1 MHVTDSDQS
10 QLFQDDSS
18 IACLVRTEAFEGPLD
33 LLLHL
38 IRKNEVDIYN
48 IPIAEITRQYLDYL
62 DVMRELNLDIAGEFL
77 VMASTLIQIKSQMLL
92 PTPADPDS
100 DEEQGEDP
108 RAELVRRL
116 LEYEKYRHAA
126 VDLASRQILDRDVF
140 ARNFPSPELEALAP
154 EETFVEIEVFEL
166 VDAFRRILARA
177 PKESFHEVGS
187 ENISIAD
194 RISDILDYLQGR
206 ELVTFE
212 ELFLG
217 NLTREFIVATFLAIL
232 ELCKLK
238 MIRLTQVESYG
249 DIWVRS
255 AVLPNDVQPTELDI
269 DTAYA

>member
-1 MHVTDSDQS
+1 
-10 QLFQDDSS
+10 
-18 IACLVRTEAFEGPLD
+18 EGPLD

-48 IPIAEITRQYLDYL
+48 IPIAEISRQYLDYL

-92 PTPADPDS
+92 PNPVDPEGE
-100 DEEQGEDP
+100 DEPGEDP

-116 LEYEKYRHAA
+116 LEYEKYRQAA
-126 VDLASRQILDRDVF
+126 VDLASRNLLDRDVF
-140 ARNFPSPELEALAP
+140 ARNFPSPELEEVVP
-154 EETFVEIEVFEL
+154 EETFTEIEVFEL
-166 VDAFRRILARA
+166 VDAFRRILAKA

-194 RISDILDYLQGR
+194 RISDILEFLQGK
-206 ELVTFE
+206 EMVTFE
-212 ELFLG
+212 DLFLG

-232 ELCKLK
+232 ELCRLK

-249 DIWVRS
+249 NIWIRS
-255 AVLPNDVQPTELDI
+255 AVLPGDVQPAELPIDI
-269 DTAYA
+269 TYA

>member
-1 MHVTDSDQS
+1 MSASDTDQS
-10 QLFQDDSS
+10 QLFPDESS

-48 IPIAEITRQYLDYL
+48 IPIAEISRQYLDYL
-62 DVMRELNLDIAGEFL
+62 DVMRELNLDVAGEFL

-92 PTPADPDS
+92 PNPV
-100 DEEQGEDP
+100 DEGVEDQVEDP

-116 LEYEKYRHAA
+116 LEYEKYRQAA
-126 VDLASRQILDRDVF
+126 VDLASRHLLDRDVF
-140 ARNFPSPELEALAP
+140 ARTFPSPELDELIP
-154 EETFVEIEVFEL
+154 EETFTEIEVFEL

-194 RISDILDYLQGR
+194 RISDILDYMLGK
-206 ELVTFE
+206 EMVTFE

-217 NLTREFIVATFLAIL
+217 NLTREFIVATFLGIL
-232 ELCKLK
+232 ELTRLK

-249 DIWVRS
+249 DIWIRS
-255 AVLPNDVQPTELDI
+255 TVIPGDDPQAELDI
-269 DTAYA
+269 DTSYA

>member
-1 MHVTDSDQS
+1 MLTNDAGQN
-10 QLFQDDSS
+10 QLFADEAS

-48 IPIAEITRQYLDYL
+48 IPIAEISRQYLDYL

-92 PTPADPDS
+92 PNPVDGEG

-116 LEYEKYRHAA
+116 LEYEKYRQAA
-126 VDLASRQILDRDVF
+126 RDLSARHLLDRDVF
-140 ARNFPSPELEALAP
+140 ARTFPSPELEELPP
-154 EETFVEIEVFEL
+154 EESFAEVEMFEL
-166 VDAFRRILARA
+166 VDAFRRILAKA

-194 RISDILDYLQGR
+194 RISDILDYLQGK

-217 NLTREFIVATFLAIL
+217 NLTREFIVATFLALL
-232 ELCKLK
+232 ELCRLK
-238 MIRLTQVESYG
+238 MIKLTQVESYG
-249 DIWVRS
+249 DIWIRS
-255 AVLPNDVQPTELDI
+255 ALLPDEPQAEIAIDI
-269 DTAYA
+269 TYA